1 MSQAIKN
8 LIDEAERMLFAL
20 RDDRLERGNY
30 MHLERAIRAVK
41 AELEREPQ
49 LCTVCEVAPVYTGDR
64 CGGCLAAMEGR

>member
-1 MSQAIKN
+1 VSKAVAK

-20 RDDRLERGNY
+20 QDDGLGRGNY